1 MSDRQ
6 HWDQERI
13 DCGEMTPADTITTED
28 GRAISL
34 SELDAMHAAMTPG
47 PYTAI
52 GTSVV
57 DWDHEAKT
65 FTMEFIPNRFNEK
78 QTEDAR
84 GIVALHNAYPA
95 LRDEIRRLRGRV
107 AELESGLVDA
117 DNALDACIDVIE
129 SVVHEDAAPLVA
141 TKMHER
147 IAELTKGS
155 P

>member
-1 MSDRQ
+1 
-6 HWDQERI
+6 
-13 DCGEMTPADTITTED
+13 MTPADDTITTED
-28 GRAISL
+28 GRTISL
-34 SELDAMHAAMTPG
+34 SELDAAHAAMTPG

-95 LRDEIRRLRGRV
+95 LRDEIRRLRERV
-107 AELESGLVDA
+107 AELGSGLVDA
-117 DNALDACIDVIE
+117 DNTLDACIDIIE

-141 TKMHER
+141 TKMREQ
-147 IAELTKGS
+147 IAELTKGT